1 MRKCDECG
9 ADMRE
14 GYCIDNGR
22 EYYCTEEC
30 LHKHYTPEEWEELY
44 DDSEGDSYWTAW
56 EEGNEG

>member
-1 MRKCDECG
+1 
-9 ADMRE
+9 MRE

-44 DDSEGDSYWTAW
+44 DDSEGDSYWTTW